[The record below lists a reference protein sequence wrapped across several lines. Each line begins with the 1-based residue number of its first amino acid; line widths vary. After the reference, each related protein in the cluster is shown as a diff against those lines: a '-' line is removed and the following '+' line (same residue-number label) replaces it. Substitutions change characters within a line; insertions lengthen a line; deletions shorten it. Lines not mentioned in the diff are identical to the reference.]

1 METNA
6 TRTTGNQESGFSVR
20 RQCLLLALIGLCA
33 IAVSTLLPSEHE
45 WASADSATQAAPRA
59 PSKAPVGARKGY
71 AERAAQTPAS
81 AGAAAEPF
89 DYFPAQFPVPSGEI
103 SEQPATF

>member
-6 TRTTGNQESGFSVR
+6 TRTTEKQESGFGVR
-20 RQCLLLALIGLCA
+20 RHCLLLALIGLCA

-45 WASADSATQAAPRA
+45 TASADSATQAASRA
-59 PSKAPVGARKGY
+59 PSKAPIGARKGP
-71 AERAAQTPAS
+71 AERAVQTPAG
-81 AGAAAEPF
+81 AAAAEPF